1 MNALQQLISKLSR
14 GSSLSGDDL
23 FALLLVV
30 TMVASLSHLLTMLAT
45 RWGDRNIAVKSLLAS
60 ILIHSVCFLGLEVFE
75 PTSARR
81 AKADVP
87 RPPLPVAVTDVLVEG
102 QDDVPLAES
111 GNTPYAKADRP
122 TQPDIDLQRFE
133 GKSRE
138 LAPSETPAR
147 TPDELESLTT
157 TAQDV
162 TQFEPREMT
171 ELAVP
176 TDAGL
181 EGPKQPAAEDPV
193 ADLKTTF
200 EKNAADVFTLDATRT
215 LPQAGRPDEKRRVD
229 DPTALLAAPE
239 LKFDAP
245 TRDIAMSLATD
256 SDTVIELPLP
266 PVAEGPGDVIERG
279 AAPTVAPE
287 SSDGGTLTAETRKP
301 RNGAASSFQARLPR
315 PSRSVPDRD
324 PAMRSSRNTPDRAQ
338 TPTPLSDSYDDV
350 RIGDLAPD
358 FSESLQSAAP
368 LTEADLPTIQR
379 RDNPP
384 ATYQLRNVEVRRD
397 AAERFGGTRESEN
410 AVERSLRWLVA
421 NQSADGHWDA
431 DEHGAGTEQS
441 DKFDDAVYPGRNAD
455 TGLTAL
461 VMLSFLG
468 AGYTHENGGHCFEV
482 DRALDWLISQQGD
495 DGNLCGKADYNGRM
509 YCHAMATYSLAE
521 AYGMQTESFLG
532 PIVDPDLVLA
542 PREIAEIAAAQT
554 AAAVTAQCTLVLLV
568 SEQTRRRMETNQ
580 FVYSLRRVDDIRL
593 RSALARAVAF
603 TIGQQDP
610 TSGGWRYKLLQEGD
624 VSMFG
629 WQLMSLKS
637 AEIAGVSVPARVRER
652 MNTFLNTVRQG
663 QHGGLFGYRRN
674 VVTAGV
680 SSVKVSPTMT
690 AEALFC
696 QQMLGYP
703 RDSASN
709 RESVTYLMKNTP
721 RLSEL
726 NYYYWYYGT
735 LAMYQ
740 HGGRPWQDW
749 NAVVRDTL
757 ISQQV
762 TTGPTA
768 GSWEPNDEW
777 GRYGGRLYST
787 ALATLTLE
795 VYYRLLPLY
804 RMNDKPEPK

>member
-138 LAPSETPAR
+138 LTPSETPAR

-162 TQFEPREMT
+162 TQFEPSEMT

-455 TGLTAL
+455 TGLRRSCSL
-461 VMLSFLG
+461 FRDECELRQWP
-468 AGYTHENGGHCFEV
+468 AGH
-482 DRALDWLISQQGD
+482 Q
-495 DGNLCGKADYNGRM
+495 
-509 YCHAMATYSLAE
+509 
-521 AYGMQTESFLG
+521 
-532 PIVDPDLVLA
+532 
-542 PREIAEIAAAQT
+542 
-554 AAAVTAQCTLVLLV
+554 
-568 SEQTRRRMETNQ
+568 RR
-580 FVYSLRRVDDIRL
+580 
-593 RSALARAVAF
+593 
-603 TIGQQDP
+603 
-610 TSGGWRYKLLQEGD
+610 
-624 VSMFG
+624 
-629 WQLMSLKS
+629 
-637 AEIAGVSVPARVRER
+637 
-652 MNTFLNTVRQG
+652 
-663 QHGGLFGYRRN
+663 
-674 VVTAGV
+674 
-680 SSVKVSPTMT
+680 
-690 AEALFC
+690 
-696 QQMLGYP
+696 
-703 RDSASN
+703 
-709 RESVTYLMKNTP
+709 
-721 RLSEL
+721 
-726 NYYYWYYGT
+726 
-735 LAMYQ
+735 
-740 HGGRPWQDW
+740 
-749 NAVVRDTL
+749 
-757 ISQQV
+757 
-762 TTGPTA
+762 
-768 GSWEPNDEW
+768 
-777 GRYGGRLYST
+777 
-787 ALATLTLE
+787 
-795 VYYRLLPLY
+795 
-804 RMNDKPEPK
+804 